1 MQITFSYG
9 PKPNEDFL
17 QYYGFV
23 DTDNKHDAYN
33 ADLLSY
39 VTQNFEVQ
47 PQRLQA
53 VQKDTTWLQALQ
65 QVLCDISKFSLL
77 AWNFG

>member
-1 MQITFSYG
+1 MQIKHSYG
-9 PKPNEDFL
+9 TKPNEDFL

-23 DTDNKHDAYN
+23 DIENVHDAYN

-39 VTQNFEVQ
+39 VTDHFQVV

-53 VQKDTTWLQALQ
+53 VHGQAYLLQALQ
-65 QVLCDISKFSLL
+65 KVPSCNNCCFLL
-77 AWNFG
+77 ILS